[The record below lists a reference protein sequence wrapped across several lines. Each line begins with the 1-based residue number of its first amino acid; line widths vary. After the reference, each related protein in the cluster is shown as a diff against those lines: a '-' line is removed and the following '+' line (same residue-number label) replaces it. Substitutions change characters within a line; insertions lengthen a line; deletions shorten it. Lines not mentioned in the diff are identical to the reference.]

1 VSPGQLSVTFSVNV
15 KPAAAPLAGF
25 VALTYTVNGQDS
37 GTYFTNFRKYAQT
50 DFGIP
55 KGTTIT
61 WELMYPNVLR
71 FHYLAFPAM
80 SRYIPLN
87 QPDAIMGAKNPIL
100 ARTSDAYKGTTLFMP
115 VVRSMSPSQ
124 RALLRAYLTGE
135 PWQPP
140 L

>member
-1 VSPGQLSVTFSVNV
+1 MDSSAYFS
-15 KPAAAPLAGF
+15 
-25 VALTYTVNGQDS
+25 
-37 GTYFTNFRKYAQT
+37 NFRKYAQT

-61 WELMYPNVLR
+61 WPLMYPNVLR

-87 QPDAIMGAKNPIL
+87 QPNAIMGAKNPIL

-115 VVRSMSPSQ
+115 VVRSMSPCQ

-140 L
+140 Q